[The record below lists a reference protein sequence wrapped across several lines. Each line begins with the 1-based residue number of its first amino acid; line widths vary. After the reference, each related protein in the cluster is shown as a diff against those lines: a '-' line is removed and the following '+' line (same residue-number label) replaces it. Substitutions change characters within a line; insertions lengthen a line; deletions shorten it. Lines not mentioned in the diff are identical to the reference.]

1 MNYQNLSQTI
11 DRIAP
16 ALLAMSDNIFDHP
29 EEGLQEYYAVEQLT
43 GWLEQEG
50 FHVER
55 GVADVETAFRAIWSN
70 GVGGPNIGLLCE
82 YDALP
87 GLGHACGHHLQGPC
101 ILAAA
106 EAVKNNA
113 GDTPFT
119 LTVYGTPAE
128 ESVSGKIMMIQNG
141 CTFEELDVALMM
153 HAANATQVDVKSMA
167 NTKFTV
173 TFHGI
178 SSHAAIR
185 PEKGR
190 SALDALLL
198 AFQGVE
204 FLREHVL
211 EDTRIH
217 YTVTDCGGTPA
228 NVVPAKATGSFYV
241 RSYNRTYLDTVI
253 ERFKK
258 VMAGAAMM
266 TETEV
271 EINEIKSVDNK
282 IPVLSLNELVI
293 GNAEKAGA
301 PKIGPSREK
310 TGSTD
315 FGNVM
320 HRVPG
325 TCIRIAFVGDSA
337 AAHYIEYLMAG
348 KTKEAHDAIIYGAR
362 TLAMTAADLI
372 KEPGLIMKIKE
383 EFAVNR
389 SKERG
394 CL

>member
-1 MNYQNLSQTI
+1 MNYQNLCQSI
-11 DRIAP
+11 DSMAP
-16 ALLAMSDNIFDHP
+16 ELLTMSDHIFDHP
-29 EEGLQEYYAVEQLT
+29 EEGLKEYDAVEQLT
-43 GWLEQEG
+43 VWLEREG
-50 FHVER
+50 FSVEH
-55 GVADVETAFRAIWSN
+55 GVAGVETAFRAVHHN
-70 GVGGPNIGLLCE
+70 GEGGPNIGLLCE

-87 GLGHACGHHLQGPC
+87 GLGHACGHHMQGPC

-106 EAVKNNA
+106 AAIKNNA
-113 GDTPFT
+113 EDSPFT

-173 TFHGI
+173 TFHGV

-228 NVVPAKATGSFYV
+228 NVVPSRATGSFYV

-271 EINEIKSVDNK
+271 EIIEVKSVDNK
-282 IPVLSLNELVI
+282 IPVLTLNKLVI
-293 GNAEKAGA
+293 DNARKAGA

-320 HRVPG
+320 HRIPG
-325 TCIRIAFVGDSA
+325 TCIRVAFVDDGA
-337 AAHYIEYLMAG
+337 AAHSNEYLMAG
-348 KTKEAHDAIIYGAR
+348 KTKEAHEAIIYGAR

-372 KEPGLIMKIKE
+372 ENPELLSEIKE
-383 EFAVNR
+383 EFEVNR
-389 SKERG
+389 SKEHV

>member
-185 PEKGR
+185 PVKGR

-198 AFQGVE
+198 AFQ
-204 FLREHVL
+204 
-211 EDTRIH
+211 
-217 YTVTDCGGTPA
+217 
-228 NVVPAKATGSFYV
+228 
-241 RSYNRTYLDTVI
+241 
-253 ERFKK
+253 
-258 VMAGAAMM
+258 
-266 TETEV
+266 
-271 EINEIKSVDNK
+271 
-282 IPVLSLNELVI
+282 
-293 GNAEKAGA
+293 
-301 PKIGPSREK
+301 
-310 TGSTD
+310 
-315 FGNVM
+315 
-320 HRVPG
+320 
-325 TCIRIAFVGDSA
+325 
-337 AAHYIEYLMAG
+337 
-348 KTKEAHDAIIYGAR
+348 
-362 TLAMTAADLI
+362 
-372 KEPGLIMKIKE
+372 
-383 EFAVNR
+383 
-389 SKERG
+389 
-394 CL
+394 